1 MSDAFEKWETCEH
14 SLELLVHIS
23 GDRINLFQ
31 NRFQT
36 AVLASVEI
44 NAPARRSETTR
55 GAFWVA
61 DITCGSQTGS
71 DCPQLIMCLRIDTI
85 ATMQPSNTPHLFL
98 VMLVCAA
105 CVNKPVITAI

>member
-1 MSDAFEKWETCEH
+1 MSDAFEIWEPCEH

-23 GDRINLFQ
+23 GDRRNLFQ
-31 NRFQT
+31 T
-36 AVLASVEI
+36 EVLASVEI
-44 NAPARRSETTR
+44 NAPARRSQTTP

-71 DCPQLIMCLRIDTI
+71 DCPQLRMCLRIDTI
-85 ATMQPSNTPHLFL
+85 ATMQPSNTPHLFV